1 MQPFSERPRRED
13 LPRCLP
19 YTLGTIER
27 SCRWRALTSRF
38 SHLTNQAGLPRGD
51 GNWLQLA
58 HRIAQACGSQM
69 LLVVDVMAALH
80 EVAGMGVAVAKAVRS
95 CAAAVGAIVDL
106 EVKAVPTEM
115 RSEMR
120 PLSRDDAQESESSG
134 VTRLSVTIVGDVGS
148 LDRLQEA
155 LATKLT
161 TPGPPSKLGSAA
173 AASDFFGVP
182 CAESHLPQRV

>member
-1 MQPFSERPRRED
+1 MHALHHITHHVHVP
-13 LPRCLP
+13 
-19 YTLGTIER
+19 
-27 SCRWRALTSRF
+27 CRWRALTARF
-38 SHLTNQAGLPRGD
+38 SHLTNQAGLPRGEGG

-80 EVAGMGVAVAKAVRS
+80 EVASMGVAVAKAVRS
-95 CAAAVGAIVDL
+95 CAAAVGAIIDL

-161 TPGPPSKLGSAA
+161 TPGPPSKLASAA

>member
-1 MQPFSERPRRED
+1 M
-13 LPRCLP
+13 
-19 YTLGTIER
+19 
-27 SCRWRALTSRF
+27 
-38 SHLTNQAGLPRGD
+38 
-51 GNWLQLA
+51 QLA

-69 LLVVDVMAALH
+69 LLIVDVMAAVH
-80 EVAGMGVAVAKAVRS
+80 EAGRMGVAVAKAVRS

-106 EVKAVPTEM
+106 EVKAVPIEM
-115 RSEMR
+115 RSEMQ
-120 PLSRDDAQESESSG
+120 PLSRDDARESESSG

-161 TPGPPSKLGSAA
+161 TPGLPSKVASAA

>member
-1 MQPFSERPRRED
+1 MRIFRAVSRARSAPYNA
-13 LPRCLP
+13 LPRPCP
-19 YTLGTIER
+19 CSGAT
-27 SCRWRALTSRF
+27 LTSHF

-69 LLVVDVMAALH
+69 LLVVDVIAMVH
-80 EVAGMGVAVAKAVRS
+80 EVGPMGVTVAKAVRS

-106 EVKAVPTEM
+106 EVKALPVEM
-115 RSEMR
+115 RSGMR
-120 PLSRDDAQESESSG
+120 PLSGDDARESESSG

-155 LATKLT
+155 LTTKLT
-161 TPGPPSKLGSAA
+161 TPGPPSKLASAA

-182 CAESHLPQRV
+182 CAEVNLPQRV